1 MSRYTTYYKS
11 RQLEYRSLGINW
23 AIFAEEHKLPEE
35 QLRGMKLFFRPIA
48 RRFGLIAD
56 YQKLGII

>member
-1 MSRYTTYYKS
+1 MSKYTTYYKS

-23 AIFAEEHKLPEE
+23 AIFAEEHKLTEE

-48 RRFGLIAD
+48 RRFGLTVD